1 MTRRLLIVV
10 AAVAGLLTAGGLAR
24 ANHTRPPDY
33 VDAGPVTLSI
43 STESKAGDIYHDRN
57 TAGRSGTKCTGSP
70 SDDGTGD
77 STGEC
82 FNDRNQLK
90 SKDVTAEEGTAAG
103 CRRVQDASVA
113 PILTFDGVWFN
124 RTPQGTVPDGC
135 GDPTTG
141 GAKGRVYTGMHA
153 AGVGSLGV
161 AAGGD
166 LASGGCVQAFAED
179 DTPGNVVSGTISQAQ
194 SAAGTAHS
202 AVDDDTDTAVCFDY

>member
-1 MTRRLLIVV
+1 MTPRLLIV
-10 AAVAGLLTAGGLAR
+10 AAITGLLTAGGLAH

-33 VDAGPVTLSI
+33 VDAGPLTLSI

-57 TAGRSGTKCTGSP
+57 TAGRAGTKCTASTT
-70 SDDGTGD
+70 DDGTGD

-90 SKDVTAEEGTAAG
+90 AKDVTAEEGTAAN
-103 CRRVQDASVA
+103 CRRVQDASAA
-113 PILTFDGVWFN
+113 PVTFDGVWFN

-141 GAKGRVYTGMHA
+141 GAKGRVYTGMHL

-161 AAGGD
+161 AGGGD

-179 DTPGNVVSGTISQAQ
+179 DTSGNVISGTISQAQ
-194 SAAGTAHS
+194 TAAGNAHS
-202 AVDDDTDTAVCFDY
+202 AVDDDTDAAVCFDY